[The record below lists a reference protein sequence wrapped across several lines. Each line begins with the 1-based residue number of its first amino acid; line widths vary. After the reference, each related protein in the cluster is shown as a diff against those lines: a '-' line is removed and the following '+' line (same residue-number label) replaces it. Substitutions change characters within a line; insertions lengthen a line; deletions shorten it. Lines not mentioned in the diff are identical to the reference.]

1 MRGVTTDAR
10 HTLGRR
16 GEELAAQHFER
27 LGYEVLARRH
37 RTRFGELDLV
47 VRDGGVLVFVE
58 VKARRPGPG
67 RPFDALDPTKREQVR
82 RMAVAWMHDTAGR
95 PFFESVRFDAVGVV
109 VTPDGRLVSLDHL
122 EGAF

>member
-1 MRGVTTDAR
+1 MTTDAR

-27 LGYEVLARRH
+27 LGFEVLARRH

-58 VKARRPGPG
+58 VKTRRPGPG
-67 RPFDALDPTKREQVR
+67 RPFDALDAAKQLQVR
-82 RMAVAWMHDTAGR
+82 RMGAAWLTECEHA
-95 PFFESVRFDAVGVV
+95 FYEALRFDAVGVV
-109 VTPDGRLVSLDHL
+109 VTADGRLVSLEHL